1 MVTVLRDAS
10 SQDVPFV
17 AQTLLGA
24 TKRQPQIDEIGAA
37 AVRQLDALEVVP
49 NALGWVELG
58 GVTGQL
64 LQVQAPGRALAQEV
78 LDWLPTMDRRA
89 IPDHEQLAGDL
100 AQHHA
105 RKAHHIRRVVGAAL
119 RLQKQPPLRRELAGW
134 R

>member
-1 MVTVLRDAS
+1 MVRALRDAS
-10 SQDVPFV
+10 WREVPVV

-24 TKRQPQIDEIGAA
+24 TKRHPQLDEIGAA

-78 LDWLPTMDRRA
+78 LDWLPRWIGAPSQMTSSLPAILRSSTRRKRTTSG
-89 IPDHEQLAGDL
+89 E
-100 AQHHA
+100 
-105 RKAHHIRRVVGAAL
+105 
-119 RLQKQPPLRRELAGW
+119 W
-134 R
+134 